1 MVNDKKNA
9 EREFSLIKEGL
20 KLNKARIA
28 EFLKQRVGQGDWKL
42 TETDVP
48 VNCEG
53 EQETI
58 DMVYSCETGKNGKVS
73 YILVDISVPHL
84 GIGQQYTLPTKGKAF
99 QTERDVPSNRLKK
112 AIILIRRG
120 IDGVKALPARIRCP
134 IIDVQL
140 ENIVAK
146 RSETKS
152 QNKQE
157 NKQTS
162 EQNERKNENASKEN
176 VAVKEKEANYEAL
189 TSDMLF
195 ALKEAVV
202 HDYISTSYKRS
213 NKYVCRGLW
222 KWVEKEIMD
231 PNVHFFFIILSSIYQ
246 GKTGDILSKKFRT
259 LDALMENPEDVY
271 NTIFSKENPLVDDIK
286 RDTERHKKAI
296 MKLLLCF
303 SQTSPFEYLKSMF
316 LKEFRTNAD
325 SIKARM
331 SVYNTLQQ
339 LLERCG
345 FEGER
350 EIAYPLEI
358 LDELKIFRE
367 ILTGDY
373 SKLRIDNAY
382 KKLKHLIP
390 QIEWNSDDIYKLR
403 RELAKSFSIPENE
416 FNLNAYLPQAF
427 YQDAKIMAEQK
438 RENIRG
444 NSDRNEKA
452 SVKQEVI
459 KEPVK
464 GPEQILEEIENAQRG
479 EERVI
484 KKTSKKVPPV
494 NYDENEEEQQNDVP
508 QKKVVKQISS
518 DYEMPPKKRRKGD
531 EVESAYEAAMQ
542 AERMAPV
549 NGIPQEES
557 ENEVDEAEYDE
568 TEVIDEEENENVDE
582 SVEVEEDEET
592 ESEDDESESDETE
605 PDDEEQAQERMAE
618 RRAREF
624 ESNEYYEYD
633 LFGNPIKVYR
643 RGDCDESRHR
653 NFESF
658 GGVMVDDIDSMK
670 MAIAM
675 TNYEI
680 ERLARAARAPKISE
694 EEKEAMELEAE
705 DEFMPIKKAPARVGV
720 ANRPNFRS
728 DNNRRFSGEAEARPQ
743 RRIPSDDRNNG
754 GRRTYSREN
763 KYNNQSKRYYSNNN
777 RRGYSSGSNR
787 QNNRRGR

>member
-28 EFLKQRVGQGDWKL
+28 DFLKQRVGLGDWQL

-48 VNCEG
+48 VDCEG
-53 EQETI
+53 EKETI
-58 DMVYSCETGKNGKVS
+58 DMVFSCETGKNGKVS

-146 RSETKS
+146 RSESKA
-152 QNKQE
+152 QAKPDKKQA
-157 NKQTS
+157 S
-162 EQNERKNENASKEN
+162 EQAERKSENANVNKEA
-176 VAVKEKEANYEAL
+176 VAVKEKEAHYESL

-231 PNVHFFFIILSSIYQ
+231 SNVHFFFIILSSIYQ
-246 GKTGDILSKKFRT
+246 GKTGDILGKKFRT
-259 LDALMENPEDVY
+259 LDALLENPEDVF

-286 RDTERHKKAI
+286 RDGERHKKAI
-296 MKLLLCF
+296 TKLLLCF
-303 SQTSPFEYLKSMF
+303 SQTSPFEYLKSIF
-316 LKEFRTNAD
+316 LKEFRTSAD
-325 SIKARM
+325 SVKSRM
-331 SVYNTLQQ
+331 CVYNTLQQ

-350 EIAYPLEI
+350 EVAYPLEI

-367 ILTGDY
+367 ILAGDY

-390 QIEWNSDDIYKLR
+390 QVEWTSDDIYKLR

-427 YQDAKIMAEQK
+427 YQDARVMAEQK
-438 RENIRG
+438 RENIRS
-444 NSDRNEKA
+444 NSEKYEKPEKA
-452 SVKQEVI
+452 ERPSAKR
-459 KEPVK
+459 PD
-464 GPEQILEEIENAQRG
+464 QILEEIENAQSEEKPVRKPSRASASLG
-479 EERVI
+479 YKVETREERE
-484 KKTSKKVPPV
+484 
-494 NYDENEEEQQNDVP
+494 DEEAVAP
-508 QKKVVKQISS
+508 QKKVAKQVVG
-518 DYEMPPKKRRKGD
+518 DYEMPPKKRKKGD
-531 EVESAYEAAMQ
+531 EVENAYEAAMQ
-542 AERMAPV
+542 AEKMTPV
-549 NGIPQEES
+549 TGETIVAEPEGTESEEPEEPVEGVELEAEEIGEADEVEETEETEES
-557 ENEVDEAEYDE
+557 E
-568 TEVIDEEENENVDE
+568 
-582 SVEVEEDEET
+582 
-592 ESEDDESESDETE
+592 ESEEATSERANDY
-605 PDDEEQAQERMAE
+605 
-618 RRAREF
+618 RAREI
-624 ESNEYYEYD
+624 EANEYYEYD
-633 LFGNPIKVYR
+633 LFGNPIKAYR

-658 GGVMVDDIDSMK
+658 GGVMVDDMDSMK

-680 ERLARAARAPKISE
+680 ERLARAARAPKISDE
-694 EEKEAMELEAE
+694 EREAMELEAE
-705 DEFMPIKKAPARVGV
+705 DEFMPVKKSPSRSGVMPRPA
-720 ANRPNFRS
+720 FRQE
-728 DNNRRFSGEAEARPQ
+728 NNRRFNADSETQHAP
-743 RRIPSDDRNNG
+743 RRIPSGSDERNNG
-754 GRRTYSREN
+754 GRRTYNRDN
-763 KYNNQSKRYYSNNN
+763 KYNNQPKRYYGNNN
-777 RRGYSSGSNR
+777 RRGYSGSGR